1 MGIRN
6 NYILLTPIYL
16 CFTLLVFACE
26 SQVSQCQRLMK
37 MVDQGNNLI
46 DKNKGYQVTTSS
58 QLAKDLKKITQSLTR
73 SKFQDPK
80 LIEFNSKF
88 ATIFKTWN
96 QQIGKASKALG
107 TTKAAKASQEGRM
120 AIKKAREEIDT
131 SLTDAQSTAKQFDT
145 LFKQFNDYCSSL
157 EK

>member
-1 MGIRN
+1 MAIVKK
-6 NYILLTPIYL
+6 YILLAPIYL
-16 CFTLLVFACE
+16 CLTLLISSCE
-26 SQVSQCQRLMK
+26 SQVSQCQRLIK
-37 MVDQGNNLI
+37 MVDQGNSLI

-58 QLAKDLKKITQSLTR
+58 QLAKDLKKVTESMKR
-73 SKFQDPK
+73 SKFEDPK

-88 ATIFKTWN
+88 ATIFRTWN

-107 TTKAAKASQEGRM
+107 TTKAAKASKEGRK

-131 SLTDAQSTAKQFDT
+131 NLTAAQSKAKQFDT
-145 LFKQFNDYCSSL
+145 LFKQLNDYCSSL